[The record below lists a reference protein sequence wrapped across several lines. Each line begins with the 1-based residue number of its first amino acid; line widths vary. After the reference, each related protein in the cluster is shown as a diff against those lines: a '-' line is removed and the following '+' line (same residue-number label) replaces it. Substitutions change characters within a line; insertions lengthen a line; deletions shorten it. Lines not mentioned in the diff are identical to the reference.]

1 MGILQLTVILSL
13 IFWVILIFFRGNF
26 WLADQMLEADVIQLE
41 TWPSIAV
48 VIPARNEEK
57 YISATLQSLMAQK
70 YPGEINITVV
80 NDNSTDNTVEAI
92 TRIKDERIVISN
104 ASDLPEGWTGKLWAL
119 KQGINLSIKKNPSVD
134 FYLFTDADIEH
145 SQEILKIMV
154 TKAERENLQLVSLMV
169 LLNCRNFWEILL
181 IPAFVFFFQKLYPFQ
196 WINNPKRSTA
206 GAAGGYILVRRTALE
221 AAGGIDAVRG
231 EIIDDCAIGRMIKK
245 KGIIWLGLTRNVKS
259 LRSYTRLSEIWGMVI
274 RTAFNQLNYSV
285 SVLLVTTIGM
295 IIIYLVPPFAVV
307 WGLVF
312 NDYLFL
318 SLGVLCWI
326 IMAIAYLPT
335 QRLYQRPFWEA
346 LLLPIAAFLYSLMV
360 IDSAQRYWKKRH
372 PSWKGR
378 KYPQ

>member
-1 MGILQLTVILSL
+1 MEILQLTVILSL

-26 WLADQMLEADVIQLE
+26 WLADQMLETDVMQLE

-48 VIPARNEEK
+48 VIPARNEEN
-57 YISATLQSLMAQK
+57 YIGATLQSLMAQK
-70 YPGEINITVV
+70 YPGEIDITVI

-92 TRIKDERIVISN
+92 TRIKNERIVLSN
-104 ASDLPEGWTGKLWAL
+104 GSDLPEGWTGKLWAL
-119 KQGINLSIKKNPSVD
+119 SQGVNLSIRKNPSVD

-145 SQEILKIMV
+145 SQETLKIMV
-154 TKAERENLQLVSLMV
+154 TKAEKENLQLVSLMV
-169 LLNCRNFWEILL
+169 LLNCRNIWEILL

-221 AAGGIDAVRG
+221 AAGGIDTVRG

-245 KGIIWLGLTRNVKS
+245 NGSIWLGLTRNVKS
-259 LRSYTRLSEIWGMVI
+259 LRSYTRLSEIWEMVT
-274 RTAFNQLNYSV
+274 RTAFDQLNYSV
-285 SVLLVTTIGM
+285 TVLLVTIIGM

-312 NDYLFL
+312 NDNLSL
-318 SLGVLCWI
+318 SLGVLCWV

-335 QRLYQRPFWEA
+335 QRLYQRPFWET
-346 LLLPIAAFLYSLMV
+346 LILPVAAFLYSLMV
-360 IDSAQRYWKKRH
+360 IDSAKRH
-372 PSWKGR
+372 WTKRYPSWKGR
-378 KYPQ
+378 EYPQ

>member
-1 MGILQLTVILSL
+1 MGILELTIILSL
-13 IFWVILIFFRGNF
+13 TIWVFLIFFRGNF
-26 WLADQMLEADVIQLE
+26 WLADQILETDVTELE

-48 VIPARNEEK
+48 VIPARNEEN
-57 YISATLQSLMAQK
+57 YISATIQSLMAQK
-70 YPGEINITVV
+70 YPGKIDITVV
-80 NDNSTDNTVEAI
+80 NDNSTDNTVEEI
-92 TRIKDERIVISN
+92 TRIKNERIVILN
-104 ASDLPEGWTGKLWAL
+104 ATDLPEGWTGKLWAL
-119 KQGINLSIKKNPSVD
+119 RQGINLSIKKNPSVD

-145 SQEILKIMV
+145 SQETLKNIV
-154 TKAERENLQLVSLMV
+154 TKAQRENLQLVSLMV

-196 WINNPKRSTA
+196 WINNLNRSTA
-206 GAAGGYILVRRTALE
+206 GAAGGYILVRRSALE
-221 AAGGIDAVRG
+221 AGGGIDAVRG

-245 KGIIWLGLTRNVKS
+245 NGSIWLGLTRSVKS
-259 LRSYTRLSEIWGMVI
+259 LRSHNRLSEIWEMVT
-274 RTAFNQLNYSV
+274 RTAFNQLNYSFTI
-285 SVLLVTTIGM
+285 LFVTTVGM
-295 IIIYLVPPFAVV
+295 TIIYLVPPFAVV

-312 NDYLFL
+312 NDYFFL

-360 IDSAQRYWKKRH
+360 IDSAQRHWTKRH

-378 KYPQ
+378 KYP

>member
-1 MGILQLTVILSL
+1 MGILELALILSL
-13 IFWVILIFFRGNF
+13 FIWVFLIFFRGNF
-26 WLADQMLEADVIQLE
+26 WLADQMLEADVVQLE

-48 VIPARNEEK
+48 VIPARNEEN
-57 YISATLQSLMAQK
+57 YIGATLRSLMAQK
-70 YPGEINITVV
+70 YPGEIDITVV
-80 NDNSTDNTVEAI
+80 NDNSTDNTVEEI
-92 TRIKDERIVISN
+92 TRIKDERIVLSN
-104 ASDLPEGWTGKLWAL
+104 GSDLPEGWTGKLWAL
-119 KQGINLSIKKNPSVD
+119 SQGVNLSIRKNPSVD

-145 SQEILKIMV
+145 SQETLKIMV

-206 GAAGGYILVRRTALE
+206 GAAGGYILVRRAALE
-221 AAGGIDAVRG
+221 AAGGIDTVRG

-245 KGIIWLGLTRNVKS
+245 YGSIWLGLTRGVKS
-259 LRSYTRLSEIWGMVI
+259 LRTHTRLSEIWEMVA
-274 RTAFNQLNYSV
+274 RTAFNQLNYSA

-295 IIIYLVPPFAVV
+295 IVIYLIPPFAVV

-312 NDYLFL
+312 NDNLSL
-318 SLGVLCWI
+318 SLGVLCWV

-335 QRLYQRPFWEA
+335 QRLYQRPFWET
-346 LLLPIAAFLYSLMV
+346 LMLPVAAFLYSLMV
-360 IDSAQRYWKKRH
+360 VDSAQRQWTKRY

-378 KYPQ
+378 KYP

>member
-1 MGILQLTVILSL
+1 MGILELTIILSL
-13 IFWVILIFFRGNF
+13 IIWVFLIFFRGNF
-26 WLADQMLEADVIQLE
+26 WLADQMLEADVMQLE

-70 YPGEINITVV
+70 YPGEIDITVV

-92 TRIKDERIVISN
+92 TRIKNERIVLSN
-104 ASDLPEGWTGKLWAL
+104 GSDLPEGWTGKLWAL
-119 KQGINLSIKKNPSVD
+119 SQGVNLSIRKNPSVD

-145 SQEILKIMV
+145 SQETLKIMV

-169 LLNCRNFWEILL
+169 LLNCRNIWEILL

-196 WINNPKRSTA
+196 WINNPKKPTA
-206 GAAGGYILVRRTALE
+206 GAAGGYILVRRSALE

-231 EIIDDCAIGRMIKK
+231 EIIDDCAISRVIKQN
-245 KGIIWLGLTRNVKS
+245 GSIWLGLTRNVKS
-259 LRSYTRLSEIWGMVI
+259 LRSYIRLSEIWKMVT
-274 RTAFNQLNYSV
+274 RTAFDQLNYSV
-285 SVLLVTTIGM
+285 TVLLVTIIGM

-312 NDYLFL
+312 NDNLSL
-318 SLGVLCWI
+318 SLGVLCWV

-335 QRLYQRPFWEA
+335 QRPYQRPFWET
-346 LLLPIAAFLYSLMV
+346 LILPVAAFLYSLMV
-360 IDSAQRYWKKRH
+360 IDSAKRH
-372 PSWKGR
+372 WTKRYPSWKGR
-378 KYPQ
+378 EYPQ